1 MDWSSEPE
9 IGIARRYR
17 LLHQAAYINATEK
30 SGEEDREP
38 VQRALQP
45 TDENG
50 WLTTDGVRNYR
61 VCDTSATDF
70 GKIGGAGLRVYFL
83 LLKSLS
89 LVSLA
94 CGVISLP
101 AIFSYS
107 TQEMYDQPE
116 ADAYAHLA
124 GPARFGIGNIRVS
137 ETDIEAG
144 KSCKICFSAPVI
156 DLYTC
161 NLLLSCSGVAGV
173 LWLSSVTNTLVSIV
187 LTLFT
192 LWMGQ
197 HIKSVS
203 DTVDVECVTMA
214 DYTVQIKPEN
224 DEVWE
229 EFRACGKLARE
240 KQKAALQQ
248 CVKQTLETAIP
259 GSAIAK
265 IGTSSPSITPP
276 SPFFSS
282 STD

>member
-1 MDWSSEPE
+1 VDWTSEPE

-161 NLLLSCSGVAGV
+161 NSPSELFWCRRGPVAE
-173 LWLSSVTNTLVSIV
+173 LCHEYSRL
-187 LTLFT
+187 
-192 LWMGQ
+192 
-197 HIKSVS
+197 H
-203 DTVDVECVTMA
+203 CA
-214 DYTVQIKPEN
+214 DAVH
-224 DEVWE
+224 
-229 EFRACGKLARE
+229 
-240 KQKAALQQ
+240 ALD
-248 CVKQTLETAIP
+248 
-259 GSAIAK
+259 GSAHQV
-265 IGTSSPSITPP
+265 SL
-276 SPFFSS
+276 
-282 STD
+282 